1 MVGKVEK
8 SYDRDFIRKTA
19 TREKMQ
25 SFHQTALVANVFQ
38 RQLAES
44 VWQNPKSLSE

>member
-8 SYDRDFIRKTA
+8 SYDRDVIRKTA
-19 TREKMQ
+19 TRKEMQ
-25 SFHQTALVANVFQ
+25 SFHQTTFVTNVFQ